1 MSRSYRIF
9 ECKGCK
15 KIFIKSIDHTLH
27 IAQCDDYKAKFPSS
41 TNTAGISSTTHS
53 QRSSAATVKPQ
64 SGTKREVITLSDSD
78 EETTVVD
85 KQKTASRSA
94 QAGQCVIVSLSHA
107 LSYAGH
113 CSMQKLIRM
122 LKLSQQCSLCCV
134 AFSSGKWLSLAF
146 SV

>member
-15 KIFIKSIDHTLH
+15 KIFIKSIDHTRH
-27 IAQCDDYKAKFPSS
+27 IAQCDEYKAKFPSS
-41 TNTAGISSTTHS
+41 TNTAGVSSTTHS

-113 CSMQKLIRM
+113 CSSSMWKLI
-122 LKLSQQCSLCCV
+122 
-134 AFSSGKWLSLAF
+134 
-146 SV
+146 

>member
-15 KIFIKSIDHTLH
+15 KIFIKSIDHTRH

-41 TNTAGISSTTHS
+41 TTNTAGVSSTTHS

-78 EETTVVD
+78 EETTVGD
-85 KQKTASRSA
+85 KHKTRSA
-94 QAGQCVIVSLSHA
+94 HSGQCVTLTGMPISDVR
-107 LSYAGH
+107 
-113 CSMQKLIRM
+113 II
-122 LKLSQQCSLCCV
+122 
-134 AFSSGKWLSLAF
+134 LAEK
-146 SV
+146 SVNSRQF

>member
-15 KIFIKSIDHTLH
+15 KIFIKSIDHTRH

-41 TNTAGISSTTHS
+41 TATNAGVSSTTHS
-53 QRSSAATVKPQ
+53 QRTSAATVKPQ

-78 EETTVVD
+78 EETTVGD

-94 QAGQCVIVSLSHA
+94 QAGQCVIVSMSHT

-113 CSMQKLIRM
+113 CSSSMWKLI
-122 LKLSQQCSLCCV
+122 
-134 AFSSGKWLSLAF
+134 
-146 SV
+146 